1 MKSNQLVVTVLLSAA
16 ALISFST
23 FVQAYH
29 KGSHRHGYHYHE
41 NKTSAPCC
49 TTAKMRFAKCND
61 SYRAGCKAAQTY
73 VEGNIGEHS
82 KAWNEGFT
90 DCRFN
95 VYRSDAT
102 EREAEKTICGYT
114 HCYR

>member
-1 MKSNQLVVTVLLSAA
+1 MKSNKLVIVVLLSAA
-16 ALISFST
+16 ALISFSG

-29 KGSHRHGYHYHE
+29 KGTHH
-41 NKTSAPCC
+41 KTSEPCC
-49 TTAKMRFAKCND
+49 TTAKMRFAKCD
-61 SYRAGCKAAQTY
+61 ESYSAGCKAAKTY
-73 VEGNIGEHS
+73 VQGNIGSHS

-102 EREAEKTICGYT
+102 EREAEKTICGYS